1 MTLKVH
7 EITRYSYLFSSTTGA
22 PLKVQLF
29 GPNEGDIGRIL
40 FVDDAATIPSI
51 TIRPNQSGADFSMRR
66 SFFRDV
72 IDMLRNEAPIILLVN
87 DLAPGFAAIG
97 TSTTVLENVGEG
109 E

>member
-40 FVDDAATIPSI
+40 FVDGGATEESARPSL
-51 TIRPNQSGADFSMRR
+51 N
-66 SFFRDV
+66 
-72 IDMLRNEAPIILLVN
+72 
-87 DLAPGFAAIG
+87 PGF
-97 TSTTVLENVGEG
+97 VL
-109 E
+109 